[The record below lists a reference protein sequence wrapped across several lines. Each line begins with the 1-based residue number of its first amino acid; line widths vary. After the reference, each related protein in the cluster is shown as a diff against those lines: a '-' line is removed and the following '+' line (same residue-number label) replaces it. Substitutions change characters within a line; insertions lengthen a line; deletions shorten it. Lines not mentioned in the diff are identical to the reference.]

1 VGPTLENEDERTV
14 FLDAIEESLRP
25 LMRVVFEYGVSY
37 QDLVEVVRA
46 LYVYGLRDKLEA
58 QGKPPTAARLGLMA
72 GITKAEIRDLF
83 TRREIKAQLRALATQ
98 RLDQLSLLLGK
109 WHDDPQ
115 FSTPYGAPLDL
126 SLVPDNTFRT
136 FDELIEASE
145 TTLDRK
151 SAIEALLENRCAE
164 IQSGQFIRC
173 TTRSFFPIGK
183 DMSRVARLARLGSA
197 MHSTYVHNLFRGTDE
212 PSFFERTMVTDF
224 PLSKSA
230 RNSVLGQVRQDGEDF
245 IDGFDRWIAS
255 KEADYRDDAGERFG
269 VTTFF
274 FKEVKESDD
283 IAYIHRLVS
292 GGISNE

>member
-1 VGPTLENEDERTV
+1 VGPTLESEDERTV

-46 LYVYGLRDKLEA
+46 LYVYGLRDRLEA
-58 QGKPPTAARLGLMA
+58 QGKPPTASRLGLMA
-72 GITKAEIRDLF
+72 GITRSEIRDLF
-83 TRREIKAQLRALATQ
+83 SRREIKAQLRALATK

-136 FDELIEASE
+136 FDELLVASG
-145 TTLDRK
+145 TSLDRV
-151 SAIEALLENRCAE
+151 SAIEALLANRCAE
-164 IQSGQFIRC
+164 IQSDTFIRC

-224 PLSKSA
+224 PLSRPA
-230 RNSVLGQVRQDGEDF
+230 RNSVLGQVRMDGEDF

-255 KEADYRDDAGERFG
+255 KESEYRDDDGERFG

-274 FKEVKESDD
+274 FKEVKESED
-283 IAYIHRLVS
+283 IAYIHRL
-292 GGISNE
+292 ISDGASND